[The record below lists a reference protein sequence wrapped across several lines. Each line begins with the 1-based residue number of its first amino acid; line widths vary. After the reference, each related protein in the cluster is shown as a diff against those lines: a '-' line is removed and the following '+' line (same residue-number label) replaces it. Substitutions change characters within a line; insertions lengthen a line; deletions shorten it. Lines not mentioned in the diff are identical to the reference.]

1 MAGDSVL
8 HNLKPETKIIAA
20 LFLLIGAGIGN
31 IWALALVGLL
41 SVLGVLVA
49 RVPVKEIFHVILLV
63 FIRLL
68 TNLLPGLHLLDV
80 ASLEIVTSLFR
91 DDCNSNSTAIGRTL
105 PIAIFLDEQG

>member
-1 MAGDSVL
+1 MFVL
-8 HNLKPETKIIAA
+8 RYFFIMVDTWLTTI
-20 LFLLIGAGIGN
+20 
-31 IWALALVGLL
+31 
-41 SVLGVLVA
+41 
-49 RVPVKEIFHVILLV
+49 HVILLV

-91 DDCNSNSTAIGRTL
+91 DDCNSNSTTIGRTL